1 MTAPVD
7 VRGNPYRPELVRIVG
22 QCDETPDVRTLRLEP
37 LDDAAASR
45 LGPWQP
51 GQFGEFSVF
60 GAGESVF
67 ALANA
72 PTTNGVRPIECT
84 FRAVGRVTNALRR
97 LGEGDVLGFRG
108 PFGNHFPVEEWA
120 GKHLAFIGG
129 GIGMA
134 ALRATVQLVLRRRS
148 EFGDI
153 LILNGAR
160 RAEDL
165 VYRREME
172 RWSEVE
178 GVRVVRTVDPGGET
192 SLWEGRVGLLPDVF
206 ESLGLDPSG
215 RVVVACGPPVMLSF
229 LFRALERLGYQRDQV
244 VTTLENKMKCG
255 FGLCGRCNVGRFLV
269 CRDGPVVT
277 WAQLDAL
284 PPEL

>member
-1 MTAPVD
+1 MAAPAE

-22 QCDETPDVRTLRLEP
+22 LREETPDVRTLQLEQV
-37 LDDAAASR
+37 DTAAAGQ
-45 LGPWQP
+45 LGPWRP
-51 GQFGEFSVF
+51 GQFGEFCVF

-72 PTTNGVRPIECT
+72 PTADGILPIECT

-97 LGEGDVLGFRG
+97 LSEGDVIGFRG
-108 PFGNHFPVEEWA
+108 PFGNHFPVEEWV
-120 GKHLAFIGG
+120 GRHLVFIGG

-134 ALRATVQLVLRRRS
+134 ALRAVVQLVLRRRAD
-148 EFGDI
+148 FGEI

-160 RAEDL
+160 RVADM

-172 RWSEVE
+172 QWAGVE
-178 GVRVVRTVDPGGET
+178 GVRVLRTVDPGGET
-192 SLWEGRVGLLPDVF
+192 SLWEDRVGLLPDVF
-206 ESLGLDPSG
+206 ESLGLDPAG
-215 RVVVACGPPVMLSF
+215 RVVIACGPPVMLGF
-229 LFRALERLGYQRDQV
+229 LFRALERMGYQREQV

-255 FGLCGRCNVGRFLV
+255 VGLCGRCNVGRFLV

-277 WAQLDAL
+277 WAQLEAL
-284 PPEL
+284 PSEL